1 LIEDLIVEIVG
12 LIIGGV
18 SAATGALGVGI
29 KGIALLRSLDNQI
42 AALRLSQ
49 VEEGSNCRS
58 ELAEIRT
65 QLALIQSQ
73 LELARSIAAHP
84 RHRPMGEPIE

>member
-1 LIEDLIVEIVG
+1 MELAG
-12 LIIGGV
+12 LIIGGL
-18 SAATGALGVGI
+18 SALTGTLGFGL
-29 KGIALLRSLDNQI
+29 KGVALLRSLDTQI

-49 VEEGSNCRS
+49 VEEGNNCRS

-73 LELARSIAAHP
+73 LELARSIASHP
-84 RHRPMGEPIE
+84 RHQRGESIE

>member
-1 LIEDLIVEIVG
+1 MELAG
-12 LIIGGV
+12 LIIGGL
-18 SAATGALGVGI
+18 SALTGTLGFGL
-29 KGIALLRSLDNQI
+29 KGVALLRSLDTQI

-49 VEEGSNCRS
+49 VEEGNNCRS

>member
-1 LIEDLIVEIVG
+1 MELAG
-12 LIIGGV
+12 LIIGGL
-18 SAATGALGVGI
+18 SALTGTLGFGL
-29 KGIALLRSLDNQI
+29 KGVALLRSLDTQI

-49 VEEGSNCRS
+49 VEEGNNCRS

-73 LELARSIAAHP
+73 LELARSIASHP
-84 RHRPMGEPIE
+84 RHQRGEPIE

>member
-1 LIEDLIVEIVG
+1 MELAG
-12 LIIGGV
+12 LIIGGL
-18 SAATGALGVGI
+18 SALTGTLGFGL
-29 KGIALLRSLDNQI
+29 KGVALLRSLDNQI

-49 VEEGSNCRS
+49 VEEGNNCRS

>member
-1 LIEDLIVEIVG
+1 LAVEIAG
-12 LIIGGV
+12 IIFGGV
-18 SAATGALGVGI
+18 SAIGTIFGVGV

-42 AALRLSQ
+42 AQLRLSQ
-49 VEEGSNCRS
+49 TEGDHTCRS
-58 ELAEIRT
+58 ELAEIRA
-65 QLALIQSQ
+65 QLALIQGQ